1 MELSNT
7 YCNPISNEALME
19 LSNTYSQACFSGKAA
34 VERSRAMLT
43 ADNPAFTLGDVSL
56 VVPGF
61 IAYLG

>member
-1 MELSNT
+1 
-7 YCNPISNEALME
+7 ME